1 MVYVARGTPPPDC
14 ASLME
19 RVPAAAPGSGTFDA
33 ARLIRDHGML
43 EGELDAVALPRVADQ
58 LMEGGAPVAWRISG
72 STDAVGRPA
81 LTIELEGELPLECQR
96 CLGVYRWPLRHTTQV
111 LVARDDAEMA
121 RLDNDSELEVVLATG
136 PLDPAELVEE
146 ELVLAIPFA
155 PLHPQCPTHA

>member
-1 MVYVARGTPPPDC
+1 
-14 ASLME
+14 ME

-96 CLGVYRWPLRHTTQV
+96 CLGVYRWPLRQTTQV

-136 PLDPAELVEE
+136 PLDPAELVED
-146 ELVLAIPFA
+146 ELVLAIPFS

>member
-1 MVYVARGTPPPDC
+1 
-14 ASLME
+14 ME

-43 EGELDAVALPRVADQ
+43 EGELDAVALPRMADQ
-58 LMEGGAPVAWRISG
+58 LMEGAAPVAWRISG

-81 LTIELEGELPLECQR
+81 LSIALDGELPLECQR
-96 CLGVYRWPLRHTTQV
+96 CLGVYRWPLHQTTQV

-121 RLDNDSELEVVLATG
+121 QLDNDSDLEVVLATG
-136 PLDPAELVEE
+136 PLDPAELVED

>member
-1 MVYVARGTPPPDC
+1 LVYVARGTPPPDC

>member
-1 MVYVARGTPPPDC
+1 
-14 ASLME
+14 ME

-136 PLDPAELVEE
+136 PLDPAELVED
-146 ELVLAIPFA
+146 ELVLAIHFS
-155 PLHPQCPTHA
+155 PLHPQCATHA